1 MSNLVVVAYPDVATA
16 EKVRAE
22 LFELQKQRLLELEDA
37 LVVARTQDGKIK
49 LHQATNTVGVGAAGG
64 ALWGGLIGLLFFMPF
79 LGAAIGGA
87 TGAALGAAQDYGVDD
102 NFARRVGEGLT
113 PGAAALFV
121 LVDNAVTEKVLPK
134 IAPYGGQLIQT
145 SLSPEE
151 DQHLRD
157 AISAAKAAAP
167 ASAGPAVGD

>member
-1 MSNLVVVAYPDVATA
+1 
-16 EKVRAE
+16 
-22 LFELQKQRLLELEDA
+22 
-37 LVVARTQDGKIK
+37 
-49 LHQATNTVGVGAAGG
+49 
-64 ALWGGLIGLLFFMPF
+64 MPF